1 MAICSHAINRRRRA
15 VYSGCNSGEQS
26 VLHHSNGGEMADFD
40 SLTWALDAWF
50 DRPLGELPEALRQR
64 VQQTSM
70 KWLPPPR
77 VPIWFVHLENLPNA
91 LSKCG

>member
-1 MAICSHAINRRRRA
+1 
-15 VYSGCNSGEQS
+15 
-26 VLHHSNGGEMADFD
+26 MADFD
-40 SLTWALDAWF
+40 SLTWALEAWF
-50 DRPLGELPEALRQR
+50 DHPLGELPEALRQR

-77 VPIWFVHLENLPNA
+77 VPIWFVHLENLPKA